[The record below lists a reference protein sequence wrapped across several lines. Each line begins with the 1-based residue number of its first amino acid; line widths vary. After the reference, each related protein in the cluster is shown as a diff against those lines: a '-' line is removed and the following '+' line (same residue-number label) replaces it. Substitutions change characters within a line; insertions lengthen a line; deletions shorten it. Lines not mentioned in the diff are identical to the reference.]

1 MEKGG
6 INICQFMYFRAHVE
20 RIKCKVSGFKNK
32 LKNLINYKLE
42 ASLVMLKVT
51 LSFSTLWPLSS
62 QYEQF

>member
-1 MEKGG
+1 M
-6 INICQFMYFRAHVE
+6 E

-42 ASLVMLKVT
+42 VSLVMLKVT